1 MTIQHFLAENPSK
14 VVNEQQQHK
23 GVIFYWSRISTSL
36 VKLFQI
42 PSLHHPS
49 LCRANTA
56 WDMQWRYREKRNDQ
70 EHHVS
75 FFHIAKFWMFVF
87 FVFEKMSSSIPMF
100 LVMLLAHV
108 GKRSNSRSQMFS
120 KTGVLKN
127 FAIFTGKNLCWSLFL
142 IKFQDWRPTFLFKKR
157 LQRRC
162 FSVNIA
168 KFLRTAFLL
177 KTCSLYHYKF
187 LFDDR

>member
-1 MTIQHFLAENPSK
+1 
-14 VVNEQQQHK
+14 
-23 GVIFYWSRISTSL
+23 
-36 VKLFQI
+36 
-42 PSLHHPS
+42 
-49 LCRANTA
+49 
-56 WDMQWRYREKRNDQ
+56 MQWRYREKRNDQ
-70 EHHVS
+70 EHHEKVS
-75 FFHIAKFWMFVF
+75 FFHLAKCWMFIF
-87 FVFEKMSSSIPMF
+87 CFVSEKISSSIPML

-177 KTCSLYHYKF
+177 KTCSLY
-187 LFDDR
+187 LFEIFIWW

>member
-1 MTIQHFLAENPSK
+1 M
-14 VVNEQQQHK
+14 
-23 GVIFYWSRISTSL
+23 
-36 VKLFQI
+36 
-42 PSLHHPS
+42 
-49 LCRANTA
+49 
-56 WDMQWRYREKRNDQ
+56 
-70 EHHVS
+70 
-75 FFHIAKFWMFVF
+75 

-157 LQRRC
+157 LEGRC

-168 KFLRTAFLL
+168 KFLRAAFSLN
-177 KTCSLYHYKF
+177 TCSLY
-187 LFDDR
+187 LFGFIFYYCKIRPRKHKKLRNRSIKTCFSLFKHFPFTEICE

>member
-1 MTIQHFLAENPSK
+1 MEIYRKTK
-14 VVNEQQQHK
+14 
-23 GVIFYWSRISTSL
+23 WSRASW
-36 VKLFQI
+36 K
-42 PSLHHPS
+42 
-49 LCRANTA
+49 C
-56 WDMQWRYREKRNDQ
+56 K
-70 EHHVS
+70 
-75 FFHIAKFWMFVF
+75 FFHMAKYWFFL

-108 GKRSNSRSQMFS
+108 GKRSNSRYSQMFS

-177 KTCSLYHYKF
+177 KTCSLY
-187 LFDDR
+187 LFEFFIWW